1 VVPTPDGIRDIR
13 KWRIPVKS
21 RRFIKGPIEDA
32 LVSAF
37 AGKNPESVVRGF
49 ALHLH
54 TSATVGTSGPPY
66 DPAAYAAWLGLPIE
80 WREMAADGMLADWPG
95 RSCRIV
101 LRERQRDGDWAQ
113 RQRENFT
120 IAHEIGHFMIRE
132 ELQWFV
138 PRALFERTN
147 VDEERL
153 CNRFAEELLMPSYRV
168 VDDLSRCEGRPAALM
183 ALAATYNVSLKVM
196 LCRMSRA
203 LREEIFAAIWRK
215 TGSRYQLS
223 WATPHRFGQLV
234 LCDTGRT
241 TVERA
246 FTSDGEV
253 EGRDNVILNG
263 TRMRWP
269 CMSVRLSGRQVLTI
283 GTRSRQASPWRQSIQ
298 QDYAKPQPEGPVQLS
313 LPLCA

>member
-1 VVPTPDGIRDIR
+1 M
-13 KWRIPVKS
+13 KS
-21 RRFIKGPIEDA
+21 RRFIKGPIADA

-54 TSATVGTSGPPY
+54 TSATVGASGPPY
-66 DPAAYAAWLGLPIE
+66 DPAAYAARLGLPIE
-80 WREMAADGMLADWPG
+80 WRDMAADGMLADWP
-95 RSCRIV
+95 RRTCRIV
-101 LRERQRDGDWAQ
+101 LRERQRDGGRPQ

-120 IAHEIGHFMIRE
+120 IAHEIGHFMIRQ

-138 PRALFERTN
+138 PRAFFQRTN
-147 VDEERL
+147 HDEEIL
-153 CNRFAEELLMPSYRV
+153 CNRFAEELLMPSYRI

-196 LCRMSRA
+196 LRRMSRA

-223 WATPHRFGQLV
+223 WATPFRFGQLV

-241 TVERA
+241 TVELA
-246 FTSDGEV
+246 FTADGEV
-253 EGRDNVILNG
+253 KGTDNVILNG

-269 CMSVRLSGRQVLTI
+269 CMSVRLSGPQVLTI
-283 GTRSRQASPWRQSIQ
+283 GTRSRRASPWRQSIQ